1 MDPETSG
8 SRPANAVMQCGKL
21 MGYAVEDEDGKPLLV
36 DEQGVPV
43 RKEHADRKPV
53 PPSFDEDGNP
63 RWAS

>member
-1 MDPETSG
+1 
-8 SRPANAVMQCGKL
+8 MQCGKL